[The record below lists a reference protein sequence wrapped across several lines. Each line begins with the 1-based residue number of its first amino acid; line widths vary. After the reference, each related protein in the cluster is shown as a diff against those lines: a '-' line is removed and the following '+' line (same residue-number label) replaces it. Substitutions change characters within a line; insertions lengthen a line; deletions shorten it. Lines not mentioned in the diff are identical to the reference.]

1 MSPLP
6 GTGQSGEPSPHRL
19 STRDIATIA
28 VLAALGG
35 VMSSY
40 VGYLA
45 TAINGALGVPFGAGQ
60 VLAGLHVFWIVLAV
74 VLTDRVGVGTSAGLL
89 KGVVEM
95 LAGSGK
101 GLLVVG
107 LSLAAGLV
115 VDLVWLASP
124 RRGQL
129 TTALAGG
136 LGTASNVT
144 LFALFTST
152 YEGLAWLLVVVV
164 VVSFASGVV
173 LAGMLVTNV
182 AITLEQAGIHVRSM
196 APLADQ
202 GDGRRRA
209 LRRARIAVTVSAAVL
224 FFAGA
229 ALYYPMLLGNVD
241 QVEEGGVGVEG
252 AVDAPYTFDLGDLEG
267 DQVTVEAE
275 LTGEFTHVPAK
286 NYTGVPLRAILLRAV
301 PRDAATTV
309 RVVGADG
316 YGTQLDFPID
326 DVMDATNASSYILVR
341 ESGALPFGGSGDYYR
356 LVCKDLDGGWWVRW
370 VVRIEVV

>member
-1 MSPLP
+1 MSPSP
-6 GTGQSGEPSPHRL
+6 GNGQAGGPSPHRL

-28 VLAALGG
+28 VLSALGG

-45 TAINGALGVPFGAGQ
+45 TALNGALGVPFGAGQ
-60 VLAGLHVFWIVLAV
+60 VLAGLHVFWVVLAV
-74 VLTDRVGVGTSAGLL
+74 VLTDRVGAGTSTGLL

-107 LSLAAGLV
+107 LSLVAGLV

-124 RRGQL
+124 RRGPL
-129 TTALAGG
+129 ATALAGG
-136 LGTASNVT
+136 LGTASNVA

-152 YEGLAWLLVVVV
+152 YEGLAWLFAAVV
-164 VVSFASGVV
+164 VVSFASGAV

-182 AITLEQAGIHVRSM
+182 AITLEQAGIYVRSM
-196 APLADQ
+196 EPIADQ
-202 GDGRRRA
+202 GDGHRRA
-209 LRRARIAVTVSAAVL
+209 LRRARTAVTVSAAVL

-241 QVEEGGVGVEG
+241 QVEEGEVGVEG
-252 AVDAPYTFDLGDLEG
+252 AVDAPYTFNLEDLGGDL
-267 DQVTVEAE
+267 VTVEAE
-275 LTGEFTHVPAK
+275 LSGEFTHVPAR
-286 NYTGVPLRAILLRAV
+286 NYTGVPLRAILMRAV

-316 YGTQLDFPID
+316 YGAQLDFPLD
-326 DVMDATNASSYILVR
+326 DVMDAANASSYLLVR
-341 ESGALPFGGSGDYYR
+341 ESGAMPFGGTGEYYR
-356 LVCKDLDGGWWVRW
+356 LVCRDLDGGWWVRW